1 MNMYTPYPDLLKEF
15 KKSLI
20 IYHDAEDE
28 NLNNILGAA
37 IEYVED
43 MIGGPPIEAG
53 YSSRKKT
60 LVFNRGR
67 YDYNGDL
74 DMFDH
79 NFQHEIYSLSLKY
92 RKDDTDETP

>member
-1 MNMYTPYPDLLKEF
+1 MYSYPLDPNLLKEF
-15 KKSLI
+15 KESLN
-20 IYHDAEDE
+20 IYHDAEDK
-28 NLNNILGAA
+28 NLESILGSS

-43 MIGGPPIEAG
+43 MIGGPPIGAG

-79 NFQHEIYSLSLKY
+79 NFQHEIYGLSLKY
-92 RKDDTDETP
+92 RYGDTDETS